1 MKFKDNIFYKVVDD
15 LKEKTNNFK
24 AKKIEYGIESTT
36 YSYDFDIGVTIVS
49 ARLLDLILSKNEDY
63 VEIELDIAVSDY
75 NLKNHYSPNEAYK
88 VLRNVEVDDLVSISF
103 TKDLATRYFS
113 DTFYFYQEG
122 NEIECVSTFY
132 DKQKEEDPQK
142 YDYWDMHDDLD

>member
-63 VEIELDIAVSDY
+63 VEIELDIDVFDY

-103 TKDLATRYFS
+103 TKLGQATRHS
-113 DTFYFYQEG
+113 NDTFYFYQG
-122 NEIECVSTFY
+122 QNEVECVSTFY
-132 DKQKEEDPQK
+132 DKEDP
-142 YDYWDMHDDLD
+142 YSIYNDSYGSFD